1 MKYDLGD
8 IQVEIR
14 AVSALASG
22 LGSQCEEGGNTLTSE
37 TLTLAILGISS
48 HLDRVAENLEQIES
62 DYYAQQKNNKEVK
75 EDDNQESLGEI
86 KKIIEQTRKLV
97 PEEFDL
103 PGLDL
108 VNAKE
113 ISRDVLEG
121 VANGFYLGFYQ
132 GKRCAASRCG
142 NILELYEHA
151 SDDNKELI
159 ERFARKLAE

>member
-1 MKYDLGD
+1 MKYDLED
-8 IQVEIR
+8 IQAEIR

-22 LGSQCEEGGNTLTSE
+22 LGSQCEEGGNALTSE
-37 TLTLAILGISS
+37 TLTLAILEISS

-62 DYYAQQKNNKEVK
+62 DYYARRKNEKEAK
-75 EDDNQESLGEI
+75 EDDNQNSLGEI
-86 KKIIEQTRKLV
+86 KKIIEQTRNIV

-121 VANGFYLGFYQ
+121 VAFTPHPEVV
-132 GKRCAASRCG
+132 KRKCEVKNAFITSSCEVNR
-142 NILELYEHA
+142 IRV
-151 SDDNKELI
+151 K
-159 ERFARKLAE
+159 